1 MVSDVRLNALLGSLG
16 VLAVYDSEEVFLE
29 SVQTGDAVGAALLL
43 AKVAGL
49 EKETVQAHPWT
60 GKLRKLREQL
70 APQKEVPKDGATTA
84 PSSEGAGQS
93 SKSIK
98 LSVSKRV
105 QLEEDTMKKYSGL
118 VLGRECSSPGGT
130 FLGKLLKMKLP
141 GEGFE
146 YIPLARRLTIQEEKQ
161 RGALS

>member
-1 MVSDVRLNALLGSLG
+1 M
-16 VLAVYDSEEVFLE
+16 YDSEEAFLE

-43 AKVAGL
+43 AKVAGQ

-70 APQKEVPKDGATTA
+70 APQKAA

-118 VLGRECSSPGGT
+118 VLGWECSSPGGT

-141 GEGFE
+141 
-146 YIPLARRLTIQEEKQ
+146 
-161 RGALS
+161 